1 MLSRVTVKEARN
13 DFAPCTCSQSQISVV
28 FIESVFSGS
37 IFSGSII
44 SKSVFGRITYVSD
57 KHYKSFLTF

>member
-13 DFAPCTCSQSQISVV
+13 DFATCTWSQFQISVV
-28 FIESVFSGS
+28 FIESV
-37 IFSGSII
+37 FSGSII